1 MKAVLM
7 HSDFVVGDDDSMSES
22 EGAEPAMAL
31 YARQQIDAAAALYDM
46 PRQGPSRPDSVAPS
60 PAMRRPPIMVTA
72 RRPPPELGPS
82 AEEEAMAGEAQE
94 FAEETHAAN
103 ERARAEV
110 MAAQGVQGAVEPPAD
125 HIPVQDF
132 IDNGTFDE
140 VLHDLASQNFEAMLD
155 PPTYD
160 GHD

>member
-103 ERARAEV
+103 GALGRKLWPHKASKESSRLRTTSQCRTSLTTGRS
-110 MAAQGVQGAVEPPAD
+110 MACTV
-125 HIPVQDF
+125 
-132 IDNGTFDE
+132 T
-140 VLHDLASQNFEAMLD
+140 SQISR
-155 PPTYD
+155 PCSTRRRD